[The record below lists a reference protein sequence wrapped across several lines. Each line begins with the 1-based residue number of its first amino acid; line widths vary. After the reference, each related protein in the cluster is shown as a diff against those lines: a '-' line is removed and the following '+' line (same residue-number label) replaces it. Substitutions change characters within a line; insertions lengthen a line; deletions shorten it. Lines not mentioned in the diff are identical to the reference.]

1 MSPGLDR
8 ALGSVGSV
16 MTIGFSIKLVRTR
29 NTSKIKKNLT
39 SLEVLNAAISKA

>member
-29 NTSKIKKNLT
+29 NTSKKKNLT